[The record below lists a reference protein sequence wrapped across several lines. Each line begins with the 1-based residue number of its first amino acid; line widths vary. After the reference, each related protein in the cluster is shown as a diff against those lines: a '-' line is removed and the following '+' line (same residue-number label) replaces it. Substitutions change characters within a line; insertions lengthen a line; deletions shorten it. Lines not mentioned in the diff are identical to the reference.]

1 MAEHVLVVYAGAS
14 AAAGSNASWPQNW
27 RSMGAW
33 LPVCCARPRG
43 RGDNKPGDTSDEAA
57 AKQQLDEEEKVSHAQ
72 GPGVW

>member
-1 MAEHVLVVYAGAS
+1 MFVLYAGAS
-14 AAAGSNASWPQNW
+14 AAAGNNASGPQNW

-33 LPVCCARPRG
+33 LPVCWARPRG